1 MEKPYQL
8 LQPVFKDH
16 RGSFTPIK
24 LSDKRVQ
31 SNISIN
37 DDIFVFRGLHYQDD
51 PMAQSKLVSVIQ
63 GKVIDFVIN
72 LDKDSEDFGKLETFI
87 LTSGESVYVPKG
99 YAHGILTLED
109 DTVVQYFTDNVYSP
123 EKERSILWSSV
134 PGLEDSIREH
144 LPHFTPSYLTMSE
157 KDTNGIHFSE
167 VKLYSP
173 VIE

>member
-1 MEKPYQL
+1 MTPELSK
-8 LQPVFKDH
+8 QPVFKDH
-16 RGSFTPIK
+16 RGSFTPINIK
-24 LSDKRVQ
+24 GEWIQ

-37 DDIFVFRGLHYQDD
+37 DDIYTLRGLHYQNN
-51 PMAQSKLVSVIQ
+51 PFAQTKLVSVVR
-63 GKVIDFVIN
+63 GKIIDFAIN
-72 LDKDSEDFGKLETFI
+72 LDKTSEDYKKVHIFHLDEG
-87 LTSGESVYVPKG
+87 GSVLIPKG